1 MVGSRRFAFIAV
13 ACLAAPLPLRAADD
27 QKPPPAGEP
36 AFTLRLND
44 LMVATQLRHF
54 KIWYAGLVQ
63 NWQLANYELGQIRS
77 AIEDTKRFY
86 SNKGDSKISMM
97 SEPTDELDAAI
108 KAKDIDKFHKAYVK
122 LTAACNA
129 CHEATGFGFIKIRE
143 PRLSPIE
150 TSPFTDESFS
160 GK

>member
-1 MVGSRRFAFIAV
+1 MVGSGRFAVVAAACIAASV
-13 ACLAAPLPLRAADD
+13 PTRADE
-27 QKPPPAGEP
+27 QKPPPSEP

-54 KIWYAGLVQ
+54 KLWYAGLVQ

-77 AIEDTKRFY
+77 AIADTKRFY
-86 SNKGDSKISMM
+86 TNEGDKKATMM
-97 SEPTDELDAAI
+97 SEPTDELDQAI
-108 KAKDIDKFHKAYVK
+108 KAKDIDKFHKAYVR

-129 CHEATGFGFIKIRE
+129 CHDATGFGFIKIRE

>member
-1 MVGSRRFAFIAV
+1 MVGSRRFAFTA
-13 ACLAAPLPLRAADD
+13 ALCLMVSLPVRADE
-27 QKPPPAGEP
+27 QKPQPGEP

-54 KIWYAGLVQ
+54 KLWYAGLVQ
-63 NWQLANYELGQIRS
+63 NWQLANYELGQIRA
-77 AIEDTKRFY
+77 AIDDTKRFY
-86 SNKGDSKISMM
+86 SSQADSKTSMM
-97 SEPTDELDAAI
+97 AEPTDELGDAI
-108 KAKDIDKFHKAYVK
+108 KAMDIDKFRKAYVK

-129 CHEATGFGFIKIRE
+129 CHEATGFGFIRIRE